1 MPKWLW
7 VGLLG
12 VALLLPAALYWG
24 WVWIAD
30 PVRPADARRAFQ
42 RLASVPLSQAV
53 AGLGAE
59 IEVTIPSDASWMRV
73 LRNWGDPGYFIG
85 AEIRGSREFAYCLQ
99 DLEARVKARIGD
111 TPLDLEEAY
120 APYGFSAGCVM
131 PGFSFR
137 APPGSVVRIHVTV
150 AKLPSQPVELIVEPH
165 WSSGTKD
172 HLVGLA
178 IERQFHVREVT
189 IALGV
194 AGIITIL
201 IAAYLFARGPARTSG
216 KGTRVGRI

>member
-1 MPKWLW
+1 MPKWFW

-12 VALLLPAALYWG
+12 AALLLPAALYWG
-24 WVWIAD
+24 WIWLAD
-30 PVRPADARRAFQ
+30 PVRPADERRAFQ
-42 RLASVPLSQAV
+42 RLASVPLSQAA

-59 IEVTIPSDASWMRV
+59 IEVTIPSDTSWLRV

-85 AEIRGSREFAYCLQ
+85 AETNGSRDFAYCLQ
-99 DLEARVKARIGD
+99 DLEARVEARIGD
-111 TPLDLEEAY
+111 TLLDIEKAY
-120 APYGFSAGCVM
+120 APYGFSAGCEM

-150 AKLPSQPVELIVEPH
+150 AKLPSQPVELIVRPH
-165 WSSGTKD
+165 WTHGTKD
-172 HLVGLA
+172 RLVGLA
-178 IERQFHVREVT
+178 IEQQFHVCELT

-201 IAAYLFARGPARTSG
+201 IAAYLFAHRPKQKTE
-216 KGTRVGRI
+216 